1 MLSFAFCTAV
11 ARIVPFSK
19 LVRRLRAMLIFRYLL
34 AAFVIEAVFR
44 RQGCHWISL
53 ITAPIG
59 KVRSLNPIGFFIA
72 DLV

>member
-19 LVRRLRAMLIFRYLL
+19 LVWCLRAMLIFSYFL

-44 RQGCHWISL
+44 
-53 ITAPIG
+53 G
-59 KVRSLNPIGFFIA
+59 KGGHVSMTPCRIHTFSPVAHSPSTG
-72 DLV
+72 